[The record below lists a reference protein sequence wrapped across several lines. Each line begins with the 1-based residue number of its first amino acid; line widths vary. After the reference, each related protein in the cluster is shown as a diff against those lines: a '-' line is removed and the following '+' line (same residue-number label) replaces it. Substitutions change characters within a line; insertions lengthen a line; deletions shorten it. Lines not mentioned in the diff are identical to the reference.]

1 MIERSIIIGYN
12 KVNES
17 DEATILKIERKFW
30 KGGSNMNCTVTI
42 DWRFVVALG
51 VIPASIIL
59 ANKIDSEA
67 AERVLIQAIN
77 TCRSGMLAIEGKC

>member
-1 MIERSIIIGYN
+1 
-12 KVNES
+12 
-17 DEATILKIERKFW
+17 
-30 KGGSNMNCTVTI
+30 MNCTVTI

-77 TCRSGMLAIEGKC
+77 TRRSDMLAIESKC